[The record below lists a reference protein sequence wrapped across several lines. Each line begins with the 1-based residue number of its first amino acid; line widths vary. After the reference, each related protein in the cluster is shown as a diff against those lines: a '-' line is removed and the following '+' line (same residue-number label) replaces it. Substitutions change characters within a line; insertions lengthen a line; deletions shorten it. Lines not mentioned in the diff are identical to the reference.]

1 MSSAGTVGTRLDP
14 PEPSLTQEEM
24 VARAVALRPRL
35 VADQA
40 ETEQRTYYSRQ
51 MHEAFL
57 AAGFY
62 HLYVPRRYGGY
73 EFDVPTYVRVVQ
85 EIARGCVSSAWCL
98 GLAMNHALMVGSW
111 WPQEAQDEIFAGGD
125 FRCAS
130 VAAPVGR
137 AARADAGWEINGQVA
152 FASGVPWST
161 FYMGQALLAPQEGA
175 APDDPPPLLL
185 FVAPR
190 SEWEMLDDWGDMLGL
205 KGSGSHSI
213 RFSGTRIPLTWGFEG
228 NMLDVEV
235 AGGTPGSRLHGNPMY
250 SGRAVSIFTISLAA
264 VMVGA
269 AYNALDEY
277 ERLMRERKTPLPPF
291 IPRIKDPEYQRWY
304 GRALTHIATAEAA
317 TLKAAER
324 HMELCRGNVEEA
336 IPYTYGD
343 DMLLGGIARE
353 AMLMCWRVVDDDLWQ
368 TVGASVARD
377 GERTTRVFRDMAV
390 AAAHRNLQLRDMFY
404 GDIGRAVLGEP
415 QRIPGR

>member
-1 MSSAGTVGTRLDP
+1 
-14 PEPSLTQEEM
+14 
-24 VARAVALRPRL
+24 
-35 VADQA
+35 
-40 ETEQRTYYSRQ
+40 TY
-51 MHEAFL
+51 
-57 AAGFY
+57 
-62 HLYVPRRYGGY
+62 
-73 EFDVPTYVRVVQ
+73 
-85 EIARGCVSSAWCL
+85 
-98 GLAMNHALMVGSW
+98 
-111 WPQEAQDEIFAGGD
+111 
-125 FRCAS
+125 
-130 VAAPVGR
+130 
-137 AARADAGWEINGQVA
+137 
-152 FASGVPWST
+152 
-161 FYMGQALLAPQEGA
+161 YMGQALLPVD
-175 APDDPPPLLL
+175 PDASPDEPPPMLL

-213 RFSGTRIPLTWGFEG
+213 RFSGTRIPLSWGFEG

-235 AGGTPGSRLHGNPMY
+235 GGGSPGSRLHGNPMY

-291 IPRIKDPEYQRWY
+291 VLRIKDPEYQRWY

-324 HMELCRGNVEEA
+324 HMDLCRRNVEDG

-368 TVGASVARD
+368 TVGANMARD
-377 GERTTRVFRDMAV
+377 RERTTRVFRDMAV

-404 GDIGRAVLGEP
+404 GDIGRAALGEP